1 MTGISAQLNL
11 TVTQKLAMTP
21 QLQQALQILQMSTV
35 ELAETVSDV
44 LAANPLIEA
53 ESEGFDPAAPEAETP
68 APVVAETPFDR
79 PVGVESNFERSEALI
94 TWSQT
99 ARRHENDDEP
109 AEAGEL
115 VAGSE
120 SLASHLERQLGC
132 CSADDEVKQCA
143 LWLIGSLDENGFL
156 ADTLDEC
163 AADAPFD
170 VDPALW
176 RTALNLLQT
185 FDPAGVA
192 ARDVTESLLL
202 QLRAREGVKDDV
214 RQAARAMLADSARY
228 LAKLTPQQT
237 ARDLQTTTDI
247 VAEAQSLIAQLTPR
261 PAADFADMTQSAAV
275 IPDVILYRTEEGLK
289 VRLNPQVVPALR
301 FNQTYFELLTSAKL
315 AGDEMTAWK
324 NRAQNAKSFI
334 HALEQRFST
343 IVSVAQTIVDA
354 QPTFFTEGV
363 SALRP
368 MVLRDVAMRLG
379 VAESTVSRATAGK
392 FMQTDRGTFELKYFF
407 TNAVTGAAGG
417 SVSAAAARTKLREI
431 VDAEDPDNPLSDDA
445 IAKAL
450 SDAGIEVA
458 RRTVAKYR
466 ELENIAPR
474 PMRRRMKAMRR

>member
-11 TVTQKLAMTP
+11 SVTQKLAMTP
-21 QLQQALQILQMSTV
+21 QLQQALQLLQMSTV
-35 ELAETVSDV
+35 ELAETVSDT

-53 ESEGFDPAAPEAETP
+53 EGDGFDPSAPEAEPP
-68 APVVAETPFDR
+68 APAAAEQPFDR

-99 ARRHENDDEP
+99 ARRTENDEDP
-109 AEAGEL
+109 VEAGEL
-115 VAGSE
+115 VAESE
-120 SLASHLERQLGC
+120 SLAAHLTQQLGC
-132 CSADDEVKQCA
+132 CAADEAVKQCA
-143 LWLIGSLDENGFL
+143 LWLIGNLDENGFL
-156 ADTLDEC
+156 ADALEDC

-170 VDPALW
+170 SDASLW

-192 ARDVTESLLL
+192 ARDVKESLLL
-202 QLRAREGVKDDV
+202 QLRARDGLADDV
-214 RQAARAMLADSARY
+214 RRAARAILSDSTRY

-237 ARDLQTTTDI
+237 ARDLQTTADI
-247 VAEAQSLIAQLTPR
+247 VREAQAVIAQLTPR
-261 PAADFADMTQSAAV
+261 PASDFADMTQSAAV
-275 IPDVILYRTEEGLK
+275 IPDVILYRTEAGLK
-289 VRLNPQVVPALR
+289 ARLNPQVVPALR
-301 FNQTYFELLTSAKL
+301 FNQSYFELLTRAKL
-315 AGDEMTAWK
+315 AGDEMAAWK
-324 NRAQNAKSFI
+324 SRAQSAKSFI

-354 QPTFFTEGV
+354 QPAFFTEGV

-407 TNAVTGAAGG
+407 TNGVAGAAGG

-431 VDAEDPDNPLSDDA
+431 VASENPDNPLSDDA
-445 IAKAL
+445 IARAL
-450 SDAGIEVA
+450 SEAGIEVA

-466 ELENIAPR
+466 ELEGIAPR
-474 PMRRRMKAMRR
+474 PMRRRMKALRR